1 MLHSV
6 ADEHTTADCT
16 QWDQWENYTP
26 TQKQNLM
33 SFAMSNFDALQV
45 SSLYH
50 PSLQHFSDDGCLEL
64 FLLDMEN

>member
-16 QWDQWENYTP
+16 QWDEWENYTP

-45 SSLYH
+45 SSLYSGFH
-50 PSLQHFSDDGCLEL
+50 CGI
-64 FLLDMEN
+64 FLTTDV